1 VGSPGVVSVLAGSK
15 YVGTRVP
22 PGRGGA
28 RDTARALRLALGGG
42 LLLLACVLAVALAAR
57 GAGGTGESVLEQAQA
72 RALTPEQQQVRVC
85 ARAGASCVTLYLKT
99 RHLARLAR

>member
-1 VGSPGVVSVLAGSK
+1 MESVDEAAHRGA
-15 YVGTRVP
+15 
-22 PGRGGA
+22 GRGGA

-85 ARAGASCVTLYLKT
+85 ARAGASCVQCC
-99 RHLARLAR
+99 RGDARRERPGRTWRGRGRPR